1 MSNDDKSTSSSE
13 QEHLR
18 LTMSFADEHGYFYLA
33 EGVSETH
40 GCDDCQCRNA
50 TICVGGRF
58 LCGDCRSNY
67 VVVRVEK
74 RSVSNDAAAP
84 VETTDKAATDWF

>member
-1 MSNDDKSTSSSE
+1 MSNDGKLTPSSE
-13 QEHLR
+13 QEPLS
-18 LTMSFADEHGYFYLA
+18 LTMAFADEHGYFYLA

-58 LCGDCRSNY
+58 LCADCLNHYAVFRK
-67 VVVRVEK
+67 EE
-74 RSVSNDAAAP
+74 RSVSNDAAAT
-84 VETTDKAATDWF
+84 VETTDNAAAD

>member
-1 MSNDDKSTSSSE
+1 MSNDNKSTSLE

-18 LTMSFADEHGYFYLA
+18 LTMAFADEHGYFYLA
-33 EGVSETH
+33 EGASETH
-40 GCDDCQCRNA
+40 GCDDCQRHNA

-58 LCGDCRSNY
+58 LCADCRSNY
-67 VVVRVEK
+67 VVVRVEE

>member
-18 LTMSFADEHGYFYLA
+18 LTMSYADEHGYFYLA
-33 EGVSETH
+33 EGASETH
-40 GCDDCQCRNA
+40 GCDDCQRRNA

-58 LCGDCRSNY
+58 LCDDCRSNY

-74 RSVSNDAAAP
+74 RSVSNDTAAP
-84 VETTDKAATDWF
+84 VETTDKAAADWF